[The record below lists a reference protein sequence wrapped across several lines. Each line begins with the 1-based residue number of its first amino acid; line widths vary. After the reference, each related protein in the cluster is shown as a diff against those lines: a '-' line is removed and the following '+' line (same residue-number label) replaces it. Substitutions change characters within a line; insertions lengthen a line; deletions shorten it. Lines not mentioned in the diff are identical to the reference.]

1 MNFGAEAMLLLKID
15 ASTYRAFTNSCPH
28 QGTSSQWSYNTSQDR
43 FVCGAH
49 SNSYPTD
56 CETSGTVGG
65 PLKCYTTT
73 LNNGKL
79 TISKS

>member
-1 MNFGAEAMLLLKID
+1 MNFGAEAMLILKID

-28 QGTSSQWSYNTSQDR
+28 QGNSSQWSYNTSQDR

-49 SNSYPTD
+49 NNSYPTD
-56 CETSGTVGG
+56 CETSGTAGG

-73 LNNGKL
+73 LNDGKL